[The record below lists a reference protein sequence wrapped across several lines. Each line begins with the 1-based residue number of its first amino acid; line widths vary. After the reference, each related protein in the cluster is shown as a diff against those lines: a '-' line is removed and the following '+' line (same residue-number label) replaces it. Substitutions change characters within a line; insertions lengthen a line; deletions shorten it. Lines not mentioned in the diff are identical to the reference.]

1 MSCILSLKYCILSEI
16 LYVSER
22 LVLQMIELFS
32 VWRCHQRGTIWH
44 LHCHIQ
50 LFFDNFIFEF
60 RLFMRNKKIHS
71 FTTRSRFIRVWE
83 IDWLHRIGSRIDELR
98 RTWTQR
104 ERDIKRQIDWYVD
117 KENHKV
123 SVRERTK
130 VPLNSWFLM
139 IQLHQFFI
147 ERYSSFSF
155 FPFINHFLGFF
166 GCIDVRFERKK
177 EEEHDEKEMD
187 FHGQKLSETIYQ
199 ILILAFSVR
208 SSICECVDVFS
219 LSLLES
225 VLPKRRRRSTRTD
238 IGIRRG
244 ISNTRLCDN
253 FLWMVY
259 RNVISS
265 SNLCAWLVV
274 LQSVSSGI
282 FRWNTRTHD
291 AITYSRREKKEE
303 EE

>member
-1 MSCILSLKYCILSEI
+1 
-16 LYVSER
+16 
-22 LVLQMIELFS
+22 
-32 VWRCHQRGTIWH
+32 
-44 LHCHIQ
+44 
-50 LFFDNFIFEF
+50 
-60 RLFMRNKKIHS
+60 
-71 FTTRSRFIRVWE
+71 
-83 IDWLHRIGSRIDELR
+83 
-98 RTWTQR
+98 
-104 ERDIKRQIDWYVD
+104 
-117 KENHKV
+117 
-123 SVRERTK
+123 
-130 VPLNSWFLM
+130 M

-155 FPFINHFLGFF
+155 FPFIIHFLGFF

-265 SNLCAWLVV
+265 SNLCA
-274 LQSVSSGI
+274 
-282 FRWNTRTHD
+282 
-291 AITYSRREKKEE
+291 
-303 EE
+303 